1 MSATHPLL
9 ARQLKKA
16 SRDSADGQPDV
27 ALLAELVGASYLEHE
42 RDRRLNERAAH
53 LMEGELRAANA
64 RAQEHMRTLLDALI
78 QGIKEGVIVTRA
90 NGGIVQANAAA
101 EALTGVSALELA
113 GAQIE
118 DLFDASAS
126 VSASGSG
133 VPSSGAAMGH
143 IRARSGR
150 LVPVEVVVSKMD
162 QAGGAHILWIVR
174 DISAQVRWAR
184 DLEENRK
191 RTEDFARTSSD
202 WFWQTDAATGAID
215 IFGAAP
221 EGASA
226 VLTTLLMGAGSAPG
240 VTICTKELAKVR
252 DAVAQRAPFRE
263 TQAEGPF
270 GSGRRWVAISGVP
283 VFDAAGEFKGYRGSV
298 RDISDFKAREDDL
311 RRARE
316 AADEANTLKSHFL
329 ATMSHELR
337 TPMNAILGFSEVIR
351 DQLFGDAAGR
361 YSDYAKSIHTSGQH
375 LLALINDILDLS
387 KIEAGNYTL
396 NPALFCLSEVAG
408 ACATMVRPQAEKG
421 GVTLTKSMPAGEV
434 LVRADDRAVRQIVVN
449 LLSNAVKFTPRGGSV
464 SLELTQSGDAAVM
477 IIRDTGI
484 GISAD
489 FLPHVF
495 SPFRQQDS
503 GLSRKFEG
511 TGLGLA
517 ITKRLVEAHGGT
529 ISIDSREGEGTT
541 VTVRLP
547 ANAAGQAAA

>member
-16 SRDSADGQPDV
+16 ARDSADGQPDV
-27 ALLAELVGASYLEHE
+27 AILAELVGASYLEQE
-42 RDRRLNERAAH
+42 RDRRLNERAAA
-53 LMEGELRAANA
+53 LMEEELRAANA
-64 RAQEHMRTLLDALI
+64 RAQEHMRSLLDALI

-90 NGGIVQANAAA
+90 DGGIVQANAAA

-118 DLFDASAS
+118 DLFDAT
-126 VSASGSG
+126 ASGSG
-133 VPSSGAAMGH
+133 SGVLSSGAAMGH

-202 WFWQTDAATGAID
+202 WFWQTEPATGTID

-226 VLTTLLMGAGSAPG
+226 VLTTLLMGGGPAAG
-240 VTICTKELAKVR
+240 VTIDTTELAKVR

-263 TQAEGPF
+263 AQAEGPF

-396 NPALFCLSEVAG
+396 NPAMFCLSEVAG

-421 GVTLTKSMPAGEV
+421 GVTLTKSMPPGEV

-449 LLSNAVKFTPRGGSV
+449 LLSNAVKFTPRGGFV
-464 SLELTQSGDAAVM
+464 SFELTHSGDAAVM
-477 IIRDTGI
+477 TIRDTGI

-529 ISIDSREGEGTT
+529 ISIDSREGEGTI

-547 ANAAGQAAA
+547 VNAAGQAAA